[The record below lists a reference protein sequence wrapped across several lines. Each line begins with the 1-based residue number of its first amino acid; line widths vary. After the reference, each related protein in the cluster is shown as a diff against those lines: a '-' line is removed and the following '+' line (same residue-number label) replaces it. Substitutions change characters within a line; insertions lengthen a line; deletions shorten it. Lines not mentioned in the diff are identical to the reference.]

1 MNNPGLAQKMKVL
14 FLCGIGLLFAII
26 LGWNIGSENYILL
39 LLGMAMVALLSIAI
53 FSRRYYWIVTIASSF
68 LAGMFPILGAK
79 FTPFQV
85 LIAVGVGKFLI
96 EDVVLRRAT
105 LKSTNRFN
113 LLMIAGFM
121 SVLTWHG
128 IHDRFGMRFLGSS
141 VWGGHNYVNVYV
153 GLVAYFVTQ
162 SIPINLAT
170 WAKLPLAVFAVI
182 SFDLLI
188 AIITTISPGSIYIIF
203 PFYSA
208 VSSGG
213 MEELITGSTTDISSR
228 IGAFGT
234 FGFVLILIVFSAV
247 PLTQIFNPRNFFRL
261 VCVGIGFVSTLLSG
275 YRTSVV
281 SVAVGLLTVGIRDLK
296 YGVILLVALLGATLF
311 GLSEINANVFQL
323 PRQVQRGLAFFPGHW
338 DVDTARDATASNDFR
353 QRVWKL
359 WGSDY
364 FPEHPLIGRGFGF
377 KSEWSKQ
384 SVYYGGA
391 IDYERM
397 VETGNLHNGLF
408 ATLDAV
414 GITGAIFFII
424 WNLWI
429 LVQTFGVGF
438 RKGQEVGNALRF
450 LALYLAVSIFTFWFG
465 AQDLGSFLPRQF
477 ALTGV
482 FLALRGA
489 MAPKSE
495 EKHPVAPKSQDFPR
509 QVVPA

>member
-1 MNNPGLAQKMKVL
+1 MNNPGMAQQLRVL
-14 FLCGIGLLFAII
+14 FLCGIGLLIAII
-26 LGWNIGSENYILL
+26 LGWNIGSENYVLL
-39 LLGMAMVALLSIAI
+39 LLSTAMVVLLSIAI

-79 FTPFQV
+79 FTPFQI
-85 LIAVGVGKFLI
+85 LMAVGVVKFI
-96 EDVVLRRAT
+96 VEDVVLRRAT

-113 LLMIAGFM
+113 LLMVAGFM
-121 SVLTWHG
+121 SVLTWHA

-153 GLVAYFVTQ
+153 GLVAFFVVQ

-170 WAKLPLAVFAVI
+170 WAKLPFAVFAVVI
-182 SFDLLI
+182 FDLFI
-188 AIITTISPGSIYIIF
+188 AIITTIAPGLIYVIF

-208 VSSGG
+208 VSTGG
-213 MEELITGSTTDISSR
+213 LEELITGGTTDVGSR
-228 IGAFGT
+228 IGAFGN
-234 FGFVLILIVFSAV
+234 FGFVLILIVFSSM
-247 PLTQIFNPRNFFRL
+247 PLTQILNLRYFFRL
-261 VCVGIGFVSTLLSG
+261 MCLGLGFVTTLLSG
-275 YRTSVV
+275 YRSSVV
-281 SVAVGLLTVGIRDLK
+281 SVAVGFLTVGIRDLK
-296 YGVILLVALLGATLF
+296 YGVILVVALLGAMLF
-311 GLSEINANVFQL
+311 GLSEINAKVFQL

-338 DVDTARDATASNDFR
+338 DADMARDAAASNDFR

-359 WGSDY
+359 WMNDY

-408 ATLDAV
+408 AAVDAL
-414 GITGAIFFII
+414 GITGAIFFIL

-429 LVQTFGVGF
+429 LRETFRVGF
-438 RKGQEVGNALRF
+438 RKEPEAGTALRF
-450 LALYLAVSIFTFWFG
+450 LALYLAVSIITFWFS
-465 AQDLGSFLPRQF
+465 AQDIGSFLPRQF
-477 ALTGV
+477 ALIAV
-482 FLALRGA
+482 FLALRRA

-495 EKHPVAPKSQDFPR
+495 EKHPVAPKSQDLRR